1 MAHRLRDQLLASP
14 GVSRALTAP
23 EMLAFGRSVD
33 PAQVD
38 LAEYRQFCAERYA
51 RNTVFRN
58 DHFELVVICWQPN
71 QASSIHDH
79 GRSHCL
85 YVVVEGEMQEEMF
98 TINSAGRPRRTAA
111 RSYRAGQITIAGPAE
126 VHRIANHASSH
137 LVTVHLYSP
146 PLDDAVTNFTPVP
159 TYKTADSSSA

>member
-1 MAHRLRDQLLASP
+1 MANRLRDQLLASP
-14 GVSRALTAP
+14 GASRALTAE

-38 LAEYRQFCAERYA
+38 LSEYRQFCNERYA

-58 DHFELVVICWQPN
+58 DHFELVVICWLPN

-79 GRSHCL
+79 GRSYCL

-98 TINSAGRPRRTAA
+98 VVNSAGRPRRQAA
-111 RSYRAGQITIAGPAE
+111 RCYRRGEITIAGPADI
-126 VHRIANHASSH
+126 HRIANTGGSD

-146 PLDDAVTNFTPVP
+146 PLDAAVTHFTPIP
-159 TYKTADSSSA
+159 QYKTAGS